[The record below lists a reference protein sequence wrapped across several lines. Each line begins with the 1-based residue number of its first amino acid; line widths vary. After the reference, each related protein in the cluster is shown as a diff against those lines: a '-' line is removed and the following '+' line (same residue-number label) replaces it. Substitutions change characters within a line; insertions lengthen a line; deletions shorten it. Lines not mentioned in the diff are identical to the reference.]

1 MDARVADIALEA
13 GVARGSFYTYF
24 PSKREAFREAIDQV
38 NELIMAAVA
47 HAPDDIPGHTLAI

>member
-1 MDARVADIALEA
+1 MADIALEA
-13 GVARGSFYTYF
+13 GVAHGSFYTYF